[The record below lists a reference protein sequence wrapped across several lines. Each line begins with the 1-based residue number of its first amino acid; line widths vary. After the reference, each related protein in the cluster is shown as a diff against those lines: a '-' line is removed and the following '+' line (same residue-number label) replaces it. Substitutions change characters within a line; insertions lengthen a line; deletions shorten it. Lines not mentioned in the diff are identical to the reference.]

1 MGLSCLERIE
11 IFPPIAI
18 VISHCGRETLVVQCV
33 SIVLLSAELGSC
45 TRGPLCFMGPSW
57 NTYFSISTTS
67 SSRSSTSNSSTSG
80 PLLGR
85 IPYFMAV
92 LAFSLGRGHNPKKDY
107 KRFAAQIPFSLL
119 HSVLMRFAQIVH
131 DLFEVF
137 TKKPQNPLDLAYMFD
152 HQEKGKILE
161 F

>member
-57 NTYFSISTTS
+57 CAYFNSTTS
-67 SSRSSTSNSSTSG
+67 SSRFSTRSSSTG
-80 PLLGR
+80 EPLLRR

-107 KRFAAQIPFSLL
+107 KRFAAQIPFS
-119 HSVLMRFAQIVH
+119 
-131 DLFEVF
+131 
-137 TKKPQNPLDLAYMFD
+137 
-152 HQEKGKILE
+152 
-161 F
+161 

>member
-18 VISHCGRETLVVQCV
+18 VISHCGRETPVVQCV

-57 NTYFSISTTS
+57 YAYFSISTSS
-67 SSRSSTSNSSTSG
+67 SSRLSTRSSSSTSG
-80 PLLGR
+80 PLLRR

-107 KRFAAQIPFSLL
+107 KRFAAQIPFS
-119 HSVLMRFAQIVH
+119 
-131 DLFEVF
+131 
-137 TKKPQNPLDLAYMFD
+137 
-152 HQEKGKILE
+152 
-161 F
+161 

>member
-57 NTYFSISTTS
+57 SAYFNSTS
-67 SSRSSTSNSSTSG
+67 SCSRSSTSSSSTSG
-80 PLLGR
+80 PLLRR

-92 LAFSLGRGHNPKKDY
+92 LAFSLGRGDNPKKDY
-107 KRFAAQIPFSLL
+107 KRFAAQISFSQL

-137 TKKPQNPLDLAYMFD
+137 TKKPQNHLDLA
-152 HQEKGKILE
+152 
-161 F
+161 

>member
-33 SIVLLSAELGSC
+33 SIVLLSAETGSC

-57 NTYFSISTTS
+57 CAYFSTTTS
-67 SSRSSTSNSSTSG
+67 SSRSSTSSSSTSG
-80 PLLGR
+80 PLLRR

-92 LAFSLGRGHNPKKDY
+92 LAFSLGRGDNPKKDY
-107 KRFAAQIPFSLL
+107 KRFAAQISFSQL

-137 TKKPQNPLDLAYMFD
+137 TKKPQNHLDLA
-152 HQEKGKILE
+152 
-161 F
+161 